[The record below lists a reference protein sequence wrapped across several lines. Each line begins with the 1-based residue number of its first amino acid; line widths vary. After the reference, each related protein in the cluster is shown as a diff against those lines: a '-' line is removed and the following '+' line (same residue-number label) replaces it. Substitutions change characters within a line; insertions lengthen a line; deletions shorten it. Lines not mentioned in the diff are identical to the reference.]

1 MASKDIVADFNNLHK
16 AYKKA
21 KCGKKFNSSTAKFSS
36 MSLEGI
42 WTLKEQ
48 LENQTYQMAPYN
60 EFEIYEPKK
69 RVIKSCSF
77 KDKVVQ
83 HSLCD
88 NILLPELENVFI
100 TDNYA
105 GQIGKGTLFGLD
117 RLKKHMIDFYN
128 SYGQNG
134 WILKCDIKKY
144 FYSIDHEILK
154 DIVDYYFTDD
164 YLIWLNHLFIDS
176 DESPGLPLGNQV
188 AQVYALLMLHLV
200 DSLIVGEQG
209 FKHYGRYMDDFFII
223 HHDKAYLQEC
233 LKEINTLVLSLGLE
247 LNGKTQIIPFKHG
260 IKFLGFHHYISSDGK
275 YIRKINGENKRRI
288 KKKLRKWATAVKDGK
303 MTEKKFYEKY
313 GAWKN
318 HASHGNCIKLCHSM
332 DLYVE
337 ELFSEAGGKND

>member
-1 MASKDIVADFNNLHK
+1 MASKDIVADFTNLHK

-21 KCGKKFNSSTAKFSS
+21 KAGKKYNSSAVKFSS

-42 WTLKEQ
+42 WALKEQ
-48 LENQTYQMAPYN
+48 LENQTYKMAPYN

-88 NILLPELENVFI
+88 NILLPELEKVFI

-105 GQIGKGTLFGLD
+105 GQIGKGALFGLE
-117 RLKKHMIDFYN
+117 RLKQHMTDFYN
-128 SYGQNG
+128 AYGLNG

-144 FYSIDHEILK
+144 FYSIDHEVLK
-154 DIVDYYFTDD
+154 DIVDYYFNDD
-164 YLIWLNHLFIDS
+164 YLIWLNHVFIDS

-188 AQVYALLMLHLV
+188 AQVYALLILHLV

-209 FKHYGRYMDDFFII
+209 FIYYGRYMDDFFVI
-223 HHDKAYLQEC
+223 HHDKEYLKEC
-233 LKEINTLVLSLGLE
+233 LKEINALVLSLGLE
-247 LNGKTQIIPFKHG
+247 LNGKTQIIPFKQG

-288 KKKLRKWATAVKDGK
+288 KKKLRKWSIAVKDGK
-303 MTEKKFYEKY
+303 MTEKKFFEKY

-318 HASHGNCIKLCHSM
+318 HALHGNCKKLCHNM
-332 DLYVE
+332 DLYVDK
-337 ELFSEAGGKND
+337 LIRKTKVV